1 MKEYLIK
8 YTLESGEKDSVVLK
22 TDNIEKTLEQY
33 GRNRSIKSFDLVK
46 VSRPRMFHS

>member
-33 GRNRSIKSFDLVK
+33 GRNGSIKSFDLVK
-46 VSRPRMFHS
+46 VRRPRMFHS